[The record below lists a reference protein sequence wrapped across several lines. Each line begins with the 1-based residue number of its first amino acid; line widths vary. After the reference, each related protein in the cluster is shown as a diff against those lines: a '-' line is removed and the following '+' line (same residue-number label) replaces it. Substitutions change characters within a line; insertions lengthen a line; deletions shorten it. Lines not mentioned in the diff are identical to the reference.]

1 MIMVVVLLLVVFCG
15 GCFIRV
21 AIGPTLLDR
30 IAAADSISIMLT
42 IIFVLLGL
50 VFERT
55 IFLDVAIVYSL
66 LLFADILIFAK
77 YLEREDLTK

>member
-15 GCFIRV
+15 GCFVRV

-77 YLEREDLTK
+77 YLERKDLTK

>member
-1 MIMVVVLLLVVFCG
+1 MIMIVVLLLVVFCG
-15 GCFIRV
+15 GCFVRV
-21 AIGPTLLDR
+21 AVGPTLLDR
-30 IAAADSISIMLT
+30 VAAADAISIMLT

-55 IFLDVAIVYSL
+55 LFLDVAIVYSL

-77 YLEREDLTK
+77 YLERKDLTK